1 MPLQLERRW
10 QSVHTFIQQLYHAI
24 VAAIDFDFAN
34 PDRTRRFNSHRRVGR
49 SNPGAAHPP
58 KAFPHPLK
66 KPRPILVPL
75 IAIVFGNE
83 IGNTRPIFAVDCVK
97 EMFCV
102 EPNLMLRPPKPEQI
116 YADEN
121 CNGQNADSCF
131 TKRNRHTRR
140 NDTTS
145 GSNPRRIRLLDAKSW
160 QLRVDVLARFSIH
173 HSSVGTRHRVRRSQ
187 SANVDC
193 SRSTTDRTEV

>member
-102 EPNLMLRPPKPEQI
+102 KADLMLGSPKPEQ
-116 YADEN
+116 
-121 CNGQNADSCF
+121 
-131 TKRNRHTRR
+131 
-140 NDTTS
+140 
-145 GSNPRRIRLLDAKSW
+145 
-160 QLRVDVLARFSIH
+160 V
-173 HSSVGTRHRVRRSQ
+173 
-187 SANVDC
+187 
-193 SRSTTDRTEV
+193 